1 MQLKTE
7 GNRQMHSKALR
18 SKLEDKSAVVGIIG
32 MGYVGLPLLVNNAL
46 SGFKSIGF
54 DLNEKVV
61 DIINSGKSHILDVS
75 SETVKELRD
84 KAALSASSDFTKLA
98 DCDVIAICVPT
109 PIDNHYQ
116 PDISYVRSA
125 AEEMAENVTAG
136 ALVVLESTTYP
147 GTTEEVIQPLL
158 ENRGFEIGKDIFLA
172 FSAER
177 VDPGNKKYNTRN
189 TPKVVGGVTQVCTE
203 LAALYYGTALEGAIH
218 PVSSPK
224 VAELEKILE
233 NSFRFVNIAL
243 VNEFAKICEKMD
255 IPIWEVIDAAKTKP
269 YGFMAFYPGP
279 GPGGH
284 CIPVDPMY
292 LTYKAKEYKCSTS
305 MIETACEINSG
316 MPQYCVS
323 RVGDILNTA
332 SKPLKGSKVLMLG
345 MAYKPDINDVRESP
359 AVQMAELFIE
369 NGCDFSYND
378 PFIPQITC
386 AGRCLKSAE
395 LDKAALSAADIVVV
409 ATNHSAYD
417 AKFIA
422 DNAKLI
428 FDTRN
433 LMAGIKGENIH
444 RL

>member
-1 MQLKTE
+1 MY
-7 GNRQMHSKALR
+7 SDSLR
-18 SKLEDKSAVVGIIG
+18 GKLENKSAAAGIIG
-32 MGYVGLPLLVNNAL
+32 MGYVGLPLLVNNAM
-46 SGFKSIGF
+46 SGLCSTGF
-54 DLNEKVV
+54 DVNGAVV

-75 SETVKELRD
+75 SDTVKELRD
-84 KAALSASSDFTKLA
+84 TGKLSASADFSKLA
-98 DCDVIAICVPT
+98 ECDVIVICVPT
-109 PIDNHYQ
+109 PIDSHYQ

-125 AEEMAENVTAG
+125 AEEVAENVSAG
-136 ALVVLESTTYP
+136 TLVVLESTTYP
-147 GTTEEVIQPLL
+147 GTTEEIVQPLL
-158 ENRGFEIGKDIFLA
+158 EKRGFEIGKDIFLA

-189 TPKVVGGVTQVCTE
+189 TPKVVGGVTPVCTE
-203 LAALYYGTALEGAIH
+203 LAALYYGTVLEGAIH

-255 IPIWEVIDAAKTKP
+255 IPVWEVIDAAKTKP

-305 MIETACEINSG
+305 MIEAACEINSG

-323 RVGDILNTA
+323 RVGEVLNNA
-332 SKPLKGSKVLMLG
+332 GKPLKGSKVLMLG
-345 MAYKPDINDVRESP
+345 MAYKPNINDIRESP
-359 AVQMAELFIE
+359 AIEMARLFIQY
-369 NGCDFSYND
+369 GCDFSYND
-378 PFIPQITC
+378 PFVPQVDIDGKT
-386 AGRCLKSAE
+386 LKSAG
-395 LDKAALSAADIVVV
+395 LDKAVLEAADIVVI
-409 ATNHSAYD
+409 ATDHSAYD
-417 AKFIA
+417 AALIA
-422 DNAKLI
+422 ESSRLV

-433 LMAGIKGENIH
+433 LMAGIDGDNIH

>member
-1 MQLKTE
+1 
-7 GNRQMHSKALR
+7 MHSDILR

-32 MGYVGLPLLVNNAL
+32 LGYVGLPLLVNNAM
-46 SGFKSIGF
+46 SGFYSIGF
-54 DLNEKVV
+54 DIDKTAV
-61 DIINSGKSHILDVS
+61 DTINAGKSHILDVS
-75 SETVKELRD
+75 SETVRELRD
-84 KAALSASSDFTKLA
+84 RERLSASYDFARLA

-125 AEEMAENVTAG
+125 AEEVAANVTAG
-136 ALVVLESTTYP
+136 TLVVLESTTYP

-158 ENRGFEIGKDIFLA
+158 EKRGFEIGNDIFLA

-189 TPKVVGGVTQVCTE
+189 TPKVVGGVTQVCTD
-203 LAALYYGTALEGAIH
+203 LAALYYSTALEGAIH

-224 VAELEKILE
+224 VAEIEKILE

-323 RVGDILNTA
+323 RVSDILNTA
-332 SKPLKGSKVLMLG
+332 GKPLNGSKVLMLG
-345 MAYKPDINDVRESP
+345 MAYKPDINDLRESP

-369 NGCDFSYND
+369 SGCDFSYND

-386 AGRCLKSAE
+386 AGKCLKSAE
-395 LDKAALSAADIVVV
+395 LNKFALNAADIVVV

-417 AKFIA
+417 ANFIA
-422 DNAKLI
+422 NNANLI

-433 LMAGIKGENIH
+433 LTAGIVGKNIH

>member
-1 MQLKTE
+1 MTE
-7 GNRQMHSKALR
+7 GNKQMHSDALR
-18 SKLEDKSAVVGIIG
+18 TKLEDKSARVGIIG
-32 MGYVGLPLLVNNAL
+32 MGYVGLPLLVNNAM
-46 SGFKSIGF
+46 SGFKSTGF
-54 DLNEKVV
+54 DIDETAV

-75 SETVKELRD
+75 SDTVKALRD
-84 KAALSASSDFTKLA
+84 KAMLSASSDFAGLSE
-98 DCDVIAICVPT
+98 CDVIAICVPT

-125 AEEMAENVTAG
+125 AEEVAANVTAG

-147 GTTEEVIQPLL
+147 GTTEEIIQPLL
-158 ENRGFEIGKDIFLA
+158 EKRGFEIGKDIFLA

-189 TPKVVGGVTQVCTE
+189 TPKVVGGVTPVCTD
-203 LAALYYGTALEGAIH
+203 LAALYYGTALEGDIH

-255 IPIWEVIDAAKTKP
+255 IPVWEVIDAAKTKP

-305 MIETACEINSG
+305 MIEAACEINSG
-316 MPQYCVS
+316 MPEYCVL
-323 RVGDILNTA
+323 RVGDILNMA
-332 SKPLKGSKVLMLG
+332 GKPLNGSKVFMLG

-378 PFIPQITC
+378 PFIPHIEC
-386 AGRCLKSAE
+386 AGKLLKSE
-395 LDKAALSAADIVVV
+395 KLDQDTLRCADIVVI

-417 AKFIA
+417 AAFIA
-422 DNAKLI
+422 DNAKLV
-428 FDTRN
+428 FVARN
-433 LMAGIKGENIH
+433 LTAGITGSNVY

>member
-1 MQLKTE
+1 MTE
-7 GNRQMHSKALR
+7 GNRQMHSDILR
-18 SKLEDKSAVVGIIG
+18 MKLESKSATVGVIG
-32 MGYVGLPLLVNNAL
+32 MGYVGLPLLVNNAM
-46 SGFKSIGF
+46 SGFRSVGF
-54 DLNEKVV
+54 DLNERIV

-75 SETVKELRD
+75 SEAVSELRD
-84 KAALSASSDFTKLA
+84 KGMISASSDFALLA

-109 PIDNHYQ
+109 PIDSHYQ

-125 AEEMAENVTAG
+125 AEEVSANVTEG
-136 ALVVLESTTYP
+136 TLVVLESTTYP
-147 GTTEEVIQPLL
+147 GTTEEIIQPLL
-158 ENRGFEIGKDIFLA
+158 AGRGFEIGKDIFLA

-177 VDPGNKKYNTRN
+177 VDPGNKEYNTRN

-203 LAALYYGTALEGAIH
+203 LAAMYYGMALEAEIH

-255 IPIWEVIDAAKTKP
+255 IPVWEVIDAARTKP

-305 MIETACEINSG
+305 MIEAACDINSS

-323 RVGDILNTA
+323 RVSAILNGA
-332 SKPLKGSKVLMLG
+332 GKPLKGSKVLMLG

-359 AVQMAELFIE
+359 AIQMAELLIE
-369 NGCDFSYND
+369 SGCDFSYND
-378 PFIPQITC
+378 PFIPQIEC
-386 AGRCLKSAE
+386 AGRLLKSAE
-395 LDKAALSAADIVVV
+395 FGKAELSSADIVVV

-417 AKFIA
+417 AVFIA
-422 DNAKLI
+422 DNARLV

-433 LMAGIKGENIH
+433 LTKGITGENIY